1 MNVLKIL
8 ICLVVFSFTSAS
20 TVAYAE
26 NNAQVKEAIDKT
38 VAKLEQAVAAFDKG
52 EDTNAIVDMV
62 LEAKQLQKSIATSDG
77 KVSIIKSKSNQK
89 LGQARTSFNDG
100 DLKTGGELIK
110 EALAGYKEVKEKY
123 NATH

>member
-20 TVAYAE
+20 TVVYAE